1 MHQVTTGAEE
11 RTSSQELEA
20 LTAAAPSRWRRL
32 AGWCN
37 AYRPRVLALV
47 EVNRA
52 QGYAERIGRE
62 WLARINDPKL
72 RHQAAIGVLL
82 GKPTLLLSGADI
94 HPDYCHVTL
103 GDLASIEMAPAG
115 SQRLLVAQLADGST
129 PRVLTFSARYQR
141 ELAGFVDEAKS
152 LAIDPVALVEGL
164 AAERHAAM
172 DRAAVLRHDRK
183 RARDDAQ
190 QHYRELRD
198 RHAAAQQVRE
208 LPPGQR

>member
-1 MHQVTTGAEE
+1 MSTRLLRRGAC
-11 RTSSQELEA
+11 RA
-20 LTAAAPSRWRRL
+20 RRHRGGARRL
-32 AGWCN
+32 RC
-37 AYRPRVLALV
+37 
-47 EVNRA
+47 
-52 QGYAERIGRE
+52 
-62 WLARINDPKL
+62 
-72 RHQAAIGVLL
+72 LL
-82 GKPTLLLSGADI
+82 IAHLS
-94 HPDYCHVTL
+94 
-103 GDLASIEMAPAG
+103 
-115 SQRLLVAQLADGST
+115 DGSA
-129 PRVLTFSARYQR
+129 RSLAFRARYQR

-152 LAIDPVALVEGL
+152 LARDPVGLVEGL